1 MSIGSFLVALRQLLV
16 DQNSLKILGIHKRV
30 IENQNPSVEFLD
42 LKKYTRYMF
51 FLRNM
56 VKFCYGTIIL
66 VNNSTDFQCETL

>member
-51 FLRNM
+51 F
-56 VKFCYGTIIL
+56 FEEHG
-66 VNNSTDFQCETL
+66 